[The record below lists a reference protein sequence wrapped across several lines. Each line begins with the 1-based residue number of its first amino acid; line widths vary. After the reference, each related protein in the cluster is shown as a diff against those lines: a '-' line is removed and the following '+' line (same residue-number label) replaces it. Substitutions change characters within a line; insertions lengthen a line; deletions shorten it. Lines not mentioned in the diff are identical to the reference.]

1 MADKKAASCF
11 KSIEGLKKELKVP
24 DAVFE
29 GVKAANRWKPGRQ
42 VEEAAFRKAVESFLS
57 ARVDGIRTGKEAK
70 R

>member
-11 KSIEGLKKELKVP
+11 KSMEDLKKELKVP

-29 GVKAANRWKPGRQ
+29 GVKAANGWKPGRQ
-42 VEEAAFRKAVESFLS
+42 VEETAFKRAVESFLS
-57 ARVDGIRTGKEAK
+57 ARVDGTRTGKEAK

>member
-11 KSIEGLKKELKVP
+11 KSMEDLKKELKVP

-29 GVKAANRWKPGRQ
+29 GVKAANGWKPGRQ
-42 VEEAAFRKAVESFLS
+42 GEEAAFKKAIESFLN